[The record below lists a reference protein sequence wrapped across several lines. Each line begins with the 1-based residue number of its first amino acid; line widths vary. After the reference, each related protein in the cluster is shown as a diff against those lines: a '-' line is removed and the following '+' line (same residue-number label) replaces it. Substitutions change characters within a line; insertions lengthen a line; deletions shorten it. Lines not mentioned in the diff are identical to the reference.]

1 MNYQDLI
8 DRITKAIL
16 DNVRTALKDYANC
29 DKTYKGRITD
39 NVMSKTDETKKTNR
53 YKVLING
60 VTHIASSSIEC
71 EIGDFVWVTAPC
83 GNISNAFIAC
93 KTK

>member
-39 NVMSKTDETKKTNR
+39 NVMSKTD
-53 YKVLING
+53 KVLING